1 MPRMLQHRT
10 FKLHKL
16 IPVQLRGDL
25 NIAIGQTH
33 SIMHK
38 LIACTYAASVWM
50 SMNRNLSTGKRAAGK
65 VWQQETC
72 DYTQASLVA
81 LQPLHKD
88 ATTAGI
94 LLLQNIPAQAHA
106 VPTPLKSKSR
116 FTMAIAQCPDKA
128 QCWIEFHY
136 IPNWQAGRKS
146 MFTSDRK
153 WKAKLAVLETTPLHR
168 SQSLTC
174 QFCQVAAAAVV
185 ADEDMQRCIARNQ
198 SKRWH
203 TLACDAPAFPS
214 PPLKLPARIQFPRR
228 RVSFSQALHAYTQ
241 RSETHPVGCE
251 PTISRSPSEGTTG

>member
-1 MPRMLQHRT
+1 MNRRSMPRMLQHRT

-116 FTMAIAQCPDKA
+116 FTMAIAQCPGKA

-168 SQSLTC
+168 SK
-174 QFCQVAAAAVV
+174 A
-185 ADEDMQRCIARNQ
+185 
-198 SKRWH
+198 
-203 TLACDAPAFPS
+203 
-214 PPLKLPARIQFPRR
+214 
-228 RVSFSQALHAYTQ
+228 
-241 RSETHPVGCE
+241 
-251 PTISRSPSEGTTG
+251 